1 MQVALPLDMYLL
13 RRKLDRTAFV
23 GTTAAFFAIAN
34 YVKLLPYAWLGQLDA
49 SNLGASLTLAP
60 LAPIGIG
67 LGVWM
72 HRRVSD
78 RIFFHVVCTMLFI
91 VGVKLVCDG
100 IGSI

>member
-1 MQVALPLDMYLL
+1 MYLL

-23 GTTAAFFAIAN
+23 GTTVAFFAIAN
-34 YVKLLPYAWLGQLDA
+34 YVKLLPYAWLGQLDGN
-49 SNLGASLTLAP
+49 NLGTSLALAP

-78 RIFFHVVCTMLFI
+78 RTFFHVVYTMLSV
-91 VGVKLVCDG
+91 VGVKLVYDG
-100 IGSI
+100 IGGI